1 MKKSDIK
8 PKCQVRAY
16 ALVPILSAS
25 DPNTVVVDPS
35 NPDEGGASGAHS
47 KEYEEMGIWED

>member
-1 MKKSDIK
+1 MKKSYIK
-8 PKCQVRAY
+8 PKCQVRLY
-16 ALVPILSAS
+16 ALVAILSAS

-47 KEYEEMGIWED
+47 KEYEDMGIWED